1 MVNLKAYKTILFFGL
16 ISMIS
21 SCNFFNSG
29 HSKEYVARVHDT
41 YLEKK
46 EVEKAIPKNLKGEDS
61 IIFVNNYIN
70 RWATDQLLL
79 EGARINLS
87 QEKQNEF
94 NTMVKE
100 YQKTLYSEAYKDM
113 IIANRMDTLIT
124 DQEIEEYFNSHESN
138 FKLNENLV
146 KLRYIQLPADYPDAD
161 DLKEN
166 FIRFNEEDR
175 EEFEKESIKFES
187 FSFNDSIWVQSRT
200 LQRRIPPLKDERPEV
215 YLKKDK
221 FIELNDSLSLYLIFI
236 KEVLS
241 HNEQAPLSY
250 VKPTV
255 KQILLNKR
263 KLKFEKRFKKDI
275 TKDAL
280 EENTFEIY
288 K

>member
-1 MVNLKAYKTILFFGL
+1 MV
-16 ISMIS
+16 S

-187 FSFNDSIWVQSRT
+187 FSFNDSIWVQSRA